1 MDGIKNREKIIEKY
15 LMPNSGN
22 RDNILQSC
30 NFHLDDETEKDNQRM
45 ISSSIPITIKENNEM
60 DLYNFEPYLVLF
72 YFNKHR
78 NILEEWN
85 KLPFFVQYN
94 TGNDIFP
101 IYPKC
106 VNLDYEKK
114 LYQTFKNLKISNPFH
129 WAKILND
136 KKEYF
141 VILYLNTFP
150 VEFYT
155 DEITEE
161 KIKEKYFKGPQ
172 DNYIE
177 KFILDNSTEGIK
189 YINQK
194 KKERFRVFDDLQIKG
209 NYFRALE
216 DDQPV
221 IGIKKGKYYTVIN
234 KDGDDFEFIE
244 V

>member
-1 MDGIKNREKIIEKY
+1 
-15 LMPNSGN
+15 
-22 RDNILQSC
+22 
-30 NFHLDDETEKDNQRM
+30 
-45 ISSSIPITIKENNEM
+45 M
-60 DLYNFEPYLVLF
+60 DLEIYN
-72 YFNKHR
+72 NS
-78 NILEEWN
+78 ILDV
-85 KLPFFVQYN
+85 KPL
-94 TGNDIFP
+94 GIR
-101 IYPKC
+101 C

-114 LYQTFKNLKISNPFH
+114 LYETFKNLKISNPFH

-136 KKEYF
+136 RKEYF

-161 KIKEKYFKGPQ
+161 KIKEKYFAGNE
-172 DNYIE
+172 DNYYN
-177 KFILDNSTEGIK
+177 KFILDTSDEAIE

-221 IGIKKGKYYTVIN
+221 IGLKKGKYYTIIN
-234 KDGDDFEFIE
+234 KGGDVFEFIE